1 MNRALRRFPFLASYF
16 LARCFLLLLVLGWAG
31 LTTAAGI
38 ARATPHEEDIG
49 ASTPPAPRTPATPRR
64 VHPRPLV
71 TRPPASAVEPAR
83 DSTAI
88 TEPPPGNAPDAP
100 PVSAPSPEAGAERV
114 SQPRAFFPY
123 TIRAG
128 DSPGSIAALFG
139 ITVADLMRT
148 NRLREDTELIA
159 GDTLRIP
166 NPYLAR
172 ERELTAQ
179 VGSIAAERQAAEQ
192 RAIKAEN
199 TAASLRA
206 QMQDLSDSNQELS
219 HDARV
224 LPWWRSATVVAAAAM
239 LVMLGGALLILFD
252 WLTLRGRFRAVAEM
266 NEALRRLDLKYRAL
280 LAKAELRLQE
290 LYGRRRRGIQDG
302 QERPKM
308 PEEAEVEKLNRQLKE
323 ILDAHLQRLGPP
335 DERARRAR
343 GRELL
348 SGIGS
353 PIEARTGR
361 R

>member
-1 MNRALRRFPFLASYF
+1 VA
-16 LARCFLLLLVLGWAG
+16 
-31 LTTAAGI
+31 
-38 ARATPHEEDIG
+38 
-49 ASTPPAPRTPATPRR
+49 
-64 VHPRPLV
+64 
-71 TRPPASAVEPAR
+71 RPPASAVEPTR
-83 DSTAI
+83 DGAAI
-88 TEPPPGNAPDAP
+88 TEPPSGNAPDAP
-100 PVSAPSPEAGAERV
+100 PVIAPSTPSPEAGAERAP
-114 SQPRAFFPY
+114 QARAFFPY
-123 TIRAG
+123 TIRPG

-139 ITVADLMRT
+139 ITIADLMRA
-148 NRLREDTELIA
+148 NHLSQDTELIA

-166 NPYLAR
+166 NPNLAR

-179 VGSIAAERQAAEQ
+179 IGTIAAERQAAEQ

-206 QMQDLSDSNQELS
+206 QMQDLNDTNQELS
-219 HDARV
+219 HDSRV
-224 LPWWRSATVVAAAAM
+224 LPWWRSATLVSAAAA
-239 LVMLGGALLILFD
+239 LVMLGGSLLILFD

-323 ILDAHLQRLGPP
+323 ILEAHLLKLGPP

-343 GRELL
+343 GRELV

-353 PIEARTGR
+353 PIEVRTGR

>member
-1 MNRALRRFPFLASYF
+1 MSRGWRRFLLATH
-16 LARCFLLLLVLGWAG
+16 CLLFLLVLGWAG
-31 LTTAAGI
+31 LMVGGI

-49 ASTPPAPRTPATPRR
+49 ASTPATPRTPAAPRPPAVPRR
-64 VHPRPLV
+64 VHSHPLEA
-71 TRPPASAVEPAR
+71 RPPVSAVEPAR
-83 DSTAI
+83 DGAAI
-88 TEPPPGNAPDAP
+88 TEPPSDNAPDTPRVVAT
-100 PVSAPSPEAGAERV
+100 SPEAGTERAP
-114 SQPRAFFPY
+114 QARAFFPY
-123 TIRAG
+123 TIRPG
-128 DSPGSIAALFG
+128 DSPGSIAAVFG
-139 ITVADLMRT
+139 ITSADLMHA
-148 NRLREDTELIA
+148 NHISEDTGLIA

-166 NPYLAR
+166 NPNLAR
-172 ERELTAQ
+172 ERELTAE

-192 RAIKAEN
+192 RANKAEN
-199 TAASLRA
+199 TVASLRA
-206 QMQDLSDSNQELS
+206 QMQDLNDTNQELS
-219 HDARV
+219 HDSRV
-224 LPWWRSATVVAAAAM
+224 LPWWRSATLISAAAM
-239 LVMLGGALLILFD
+239 LVMLGGSLLILFD

-335 DERARRAR
+335 DERAQRAR

-353 PIEARTGR
+353 PVEARTGR